1 MVKTKQKSNSTFAVL
16 DAGTSKIAAI
26 IAETNKN
33 GDLIVIGDAI
43 QESSG
48 LRGGEINNLEAFSTA
63 IGNTVQMAEEK
74 AGITVQEVHLVCNA
88 GQPKIQIAR
97 SNIDLSDAKISKRD
111 LRRIVSKQN
120 DIKTEDHRCV
130 IRSDHF
136 QYILDEQSQ
145 VQNPLG
151 MFAQKLSSDTLLL
164 TMRSTSLANM
174 KQVLLQNHLN
184 PGHIHHGA
192 SMSGFA
198 CLSEEEMDLGALVL
212 DIGGGTSSVALFMEG
227 NVIYTHTMP
236 IGGIQITRD
245 IATVLSIS
253 AEEAERLKVFEGTVF
268 MPETPE
274 TKSKT
279 LISGIPSKGDNFIF
293 SGNFS
298 ETDTI
303 KLSNSEQ
310 IERHLLNSIIKTRLE
325 EILEKLMEKLIQA
338 NMQYAAGNRVILVG
352 GSAKLTGISEFVS
365 AIWGKNARLGV
376 PNHIDGLAN
385 RENIDPLSSAI
396 GMAKFI
402 QSNPKIVSIKDQ
414 TRILPFGK
422 FGKIGNWLINNI

>member
-130 IRSDHF
+130 IRRDHF

-268 MPETPE
+268 MPETAQ

-325 EILEKLMEKLIQA
+325 EILEKLMEKLVQA
-338 NMQYAAGNRVILVG
+338 NMQHAAGNRVILVG
-352 GSAKLTGISEFVS
+352 GSARLTGISEFVS

-376 PNHIDGLAN
+376 PNHIDGLAD

-402 QSNPKIVSIKDQ
+402 QSNPKMNQFKIKPEYYP
-414 TRILPFGK
+414 LVNLVK
-422 FGKIGNWLINNI
+422 LAIG

>member
-130 IRSDHF
+130 IRRDHF

-174 KQVLLQNHLN
+174 
-184 PGHIHHGA
+184 
-192 SMSGFA
+192 
-198 CLSEEEMDLGALVL
+198 
-212 DIGGGTSSVALFMEG
+212 
-227 NVIYTHTMP
+227 
-236 IGGIQITRD
+236 
-245 IATVLSIS
+245 
-253 AEEAERLKVFEGTVF
+253 
-268 MPETPE
+268 
-274 TKSKT
+274 
-279 LISGIPSKGDNFIF
+279 
-293 SGNFS
+293 
-298 ETDTI
+298 
-303 KLSNSEQ
+303 
-310 IERHLLNSIIKTRLE
+310 
-325 EILEKLMEKLIQA
+325 
-338 NMQYAAGNRVILVG
+338 
-352 GSAKLTGISEFVS
+352 
-365 AIWGKNARLGV
+365 
-376 PNHIDGLAN
+376 
-385 RENIDPLSSAI
+385 
-396 GMAKFI
+396 
-402 QSNPKIVSIKDQ
+402 
-414 TRILPFGK
+414 
-422 FGKIGNWLINNI
+422 